1 MDTPPVMPSPEVMAA
16 IASLKSSST
25 MDPTGTHAAIE
36 RASND
41 AASQL
46 LTAPPQ
52 MGGADATTD
61 AAAQTLAK
69 GLVDAST
76 DASAMLPEVV
86 NQAAPAKKNFRKLFL
101 GALFVAAAGVPSLK
115 AGREMMVA
123 DAELPFRQKLF
134 VEDCSLSAANTAT
147 IQDLSMKATLD
158 ASKPF
163 GSFFS
168 ATGEQAE
175 RTVALEHARKVQGA
189 LQQAC
194 SSSEASFTIAVA
206 AVTAARTAFTNSAYT
221 WLAGSLAA
229 AGITIATIMTA
240 ATDASKGNTAAL
252 AAMVNEEDEPVP
264 MEPPMSPIGV
274 PAFPDLGAPGAPTK
288 KPRSRGGRRTYRKAK
303 RSGKTRKGRR

>member
-1 MDTPPVMPSPEVMAA
+1 MDPQPVLPSAEVLAA
-16 IASLKSSST
+16 IASLKASST
-25 MDPTGTHAAIE
+25 TDPTGTHSAIE

-41 AASQL
+41 AASKFV
-46 LTAPPQ
+46 PPSQ
-52 MGGADATTD
+52 MGGAEAGTD
-61 AAAQTLAK
+61 AAAQTVTR

-86 NQAAPAKKNFRKLFL
+86 NQAATAKTNFRKLFL

-158 ASKPF
+158 SSKPF

-168 ATGEQAE
+168 PTGEQAE

-229 AGITIATIMTA
+229 AGITIASIMTA

-274 PAFPDLGAPGAPTK
+274 PAFPDLGAPGAPK
-288 KPRSRGGRRTYRKAK
+288 KPRGSRGGRRTYRKAK